1 MLPSLPPSSELCSE
15 ILKVG
20 HHGSTTSS
28 SDSFLEAVQ
37 PDFAVIQVGKN
48 NMYGHPTQEAMQRLA
63 DAGAVIFRNDL
74 MGAVGFEI
82 KNGEVVSIK
91 KMINDE

>member
-1 MLPSLPPSSELCSE
+1 M
-15 ILKVG
+15 
-20 HHGSTTSS
+20 
-28 SDSFLEAVQ
+28 
-37 PDFAVIQVGKN
+37 IQVGKN

-74 MGAVGFEI
+74 MGAVGVEI